1 MRETRFAKLSA
12 FVAVADCGSFTK
24 AAAQLGLSTGT
35 LSHTIRELEES
46 LGVRLL
52 NRTTRSVAV
61 TDAGE
66 RMLTR
71 LRPLFDEFEAAVDSV
86 NAFRDRPAG
95 QLRITVPPP
104 VASFVLAPLLARFM
118 AQYPDIVLEV
128 SADPVLTDIVVGRYD
143 AGIRLG
149 HRVAR
154 DMIAVRVTDD
164 LRFVVVASPDYL
176 ARHPRPAKPQDLHA
190 HNCIRLRFPSGAF
203 VPWRVRHRGQDRR
216 GRGRGLADRQRS
228 WLTGSGRAE
237 RRGRALRAP
246 RICGADDGDRAVD
259 PVAGSLDTATV
270 RGIFPVLPKH
280 AAEPS
285 LAACADRLSSHEPQ
299 SKNWVGGQEAADD
312 LGKAADEGTDVK
324 AEGLHDS

>member
-24 AAAQLGLSTGT
+24 AAAQLGLSTGS
-35 LSHTIRELEES
+35 LSHSIRELEES

-52 NRTTRSVAV
+52 NRTTRSVAP

-66 RMLTR
+66 RMLMR

-118 AQYPDIVLEV
+118 AQYPEIVLEV
-128 SADPVLTDIVVGRYD
+128 SADPALTDIVAGRYD

-149 HRVAR
+149 QRVAR
-154 DMIAVRVTDD
+154 DMIAVRVTND
-164 LRFVVVASPDYL
+164 LRVVVVASPDYL
-176 ARHPRPAKPQDLHA
+176 ERHPRPGKPQDLHA

-203 VPWRVRHRGQDRR
+203 LPWRFAIGGKVVEIEVEGSLVANEVGLLVQAALDGAGVLYALEEFAAPKIATGQLVPLLEAWIPPPAEGFFLYYPSRRQNLASLRALIDFLRANLKAKTPPAERKQRIISATKFTARPSGRHRK
-216 GRGRGLADRQRS
+216 
-228 WLTGSGRAE
+228 TG
-237 RRGRALRAP
+237 
-246 RICGADDGDRAVD
+246 
-259 PVAGSLDTATV
+259 
-270 RGIFPVLPKH
+270 
-280 AAEPS
+280 
-285 LAACADRLSSHEPQ
+285 
-299 SKNWVGGQEAADD
+299 
-312 LGKAADEGTDVK
+312 
-324 AEGLHDS
+324 

>member
-1 MRETRFAKLSA
+1 LASTMRDTPFAKLSA

-24 AAAQLGLSTGT
+24 AAGQLGVSTGS
-35 LSHTIRELEES
+35 LSHTIRELEQS

-52 NRTTRSVAV
+52 NRTTRSVAP
-61 TDAGE
+61 TEAGE

-71 LRPLFDEFEAAVDSV
+71 LRPLFDEFAAAVDSV

-118 AQYPDIVLEV
+118 AQYPEITIEV
-128 SADPVLTDIVVGRYD
+128 SADPVLTDIVAGRYD

-154 DMIAVRVTDD
+154 DMITVRVTDD

-176 ARHPRPAKPQDLHA
+176 VRHPRPETPQDLHA

-203 VPWRVRHRGQDRR
+203 VPWRFVFEGRVIEIEVEGSLIANEADLLVRAALDGAGVLYVLEDFAAATIATGQLIPLLEAWIPPPSEGFFLYYPSRR
-216 GRGRGLADRQRS
+216 QNLASLRALINFLRTN
-228 WLTGSGRAE
+228 LKARTGSAE
-237 RRGRALRAP
+237 KEQGHISP
-246 RICGADDGDRAVD
+246 KQ
-259 PVAGSLDTATV
+259 PTKDT
-270 RGIFPVLPKH
+270 
-280 AAEPS
+280 
-285 LAACADRLSSHEPQ
+285 
-299 SKNWVGGQEAADD
+299 
-312 LGKAADEGTDVK
+312 
-324 AEGLHDS
+324 

>member
-52 NRTTRSVAV
+52 NRTTRSVAP
-61 TDAGE
+61 TDVGE

-118 AQYPDIVLEV
+118 AQYPEIVLEV
-128 SADPVLTDIVVGRYD
+128 SADPALTDIVVSRYD

-203 VPWRVRHRGQDRR
+203 APWRF
-216 GRGRGLADRQRS
+216 A
-228 WLTGSGRAE
+228 
-237 RRGRALRAP
+237 
-246 RICGADDGDRAVD
+246 I
-259 PVAGSLDTATV
+259 
-270 RGIFPVLPKH
+270 
-280 AAEPS
+280 
-285 LAACADRLSSHEPQ
+285 
-299 SKNWVGGQEAADD
+299 GG
-312 LGKAADEGTDVK
+312 
-324 AEGLHDS
+324 

>member
-1 MRETRFAKLSA
+1 MTPGAKCLNFARTLVLGSTMREARFAKLSA

-24 AAAQLGLSTGT
+24 AAAQLGLSTGS
-35 LSHTIRELEES
+35 LSHTIRQLEQS

-52 NRTTRSVAV
+52 NRTTRSVAP

-66 RMLTR
+66 RMLRR

-118 AQYPDIVLEV
+118 AQYPEIILEV
-128 SADPVLTDIVVGRYD
+128 SADPALTDIVVGRYD

-164 LRFVVVASPDYL
+164 LRVVVVASPDYL
-176 ARHPRPAKPQDLHA
+176 ARCIPGQQNRRTCTRTIASACAFQAA
-190 HNCIRLRFPSGAF
+190 HSRRGGSPSGA
-203 VPWRVRHRGQDRR
+203 R
-216 GRGRGLADRQRS
+216 
-228 WLTGSGRAE
+228 
-237 RRGRALRAP
+237 
-246 RICGADDGDRAVD
+246 
-259 PVAGSLDTATV
+259 
-270 RGIFPVLPKH
+270 
-280 AAEPS
+280 
-285 LAACADRLSSHEPQ
+285 
-299 SKNWVGGQEAADD
+299 
-312 LGKAADEGTDVK
+312 
-324 AEGLHDS
+324 

>member
-12 FVAVADCGSFTK
+12 FVAVANCGSFTK
-24 AAAQLGLSTGT
+24 AAAQLGLSTGS

-52 NRTTRSVAV
+52 NRTTRSVAP
-61 TDAGE
+61 TGAGE

-71 LRPLFDEFEAAVDSV
+71 LRLLFDEFEAAVDSV

-104 VASFVLAPLLARFM
+104 AASFVLAPLLARFM
-118 AQYPDIVLEV
+118 AQYPEIVLEV
-128 SADPVLTDIVVGRYD
+128 SADPALTDIVVGRYD

-164 LRFVVVASPDYL
+164 LRVVVVASPDYL

-203 VPWRVRHRGQDRR
+203 LPWRFAIGGKVVEIDVEGTLIANEAGLLVQAALGGAGVLYVLGEFAAPMIANGQLVPLLEAWMPPPHEGFFLYYPSRR
-216 GRGRGLADRQRS
+216 QNLASLCALIDFLRTN
-228 WLTGSGRAE
+228 LEAKTGSAE
-237 RRGRALRAP
+237 RKRLMVSERQPRARE
-246 RICGADDGDRAVD
+246 
-259 PVAGSLDTATV
+259 
-270 RGIFPVLPKH
+270 LP
-280 AAEPS
+280 
-285 LAACADRLSSHEPQ
+285 
-299 SKNWVGGQEAADD
+299 
-312 LGKAADEGTDVK
+312 GTRQ
-324 AEGLHDS
+324 